1 MAKRPNILKLATKIS
16 LESLTYT
23 GITYSDPEYR
33 ILAPI
38 VSDDMCEVMMH
49 MRLETPRTAEDIA
62 RRAKKS
68 VDFTQTQLDKLV
80 TCGVIRT
87 RPVDGAP
94 GYYYPIWVPGIME
107 GILTNREQ
115 CDKYP
120 DLGRCFEEYTR
131 RRVGVLAPVM
141 APGMSFMRVMP
152 VMSAIENNS
161 RTASYDEISTL
172 IDKAEIISVGPC
184 SCRRARRLMGEG
196 CGHLEEDMC
205 MYLNENA
212 RTYIKTGAHR
222 EVSKEEAYQILKRAE
237 DNGLVHEIN
246 QAPGFEDASAICNC
260 CSCSCFAL
268 RIGEYF
274 RKPDS
279 LRSNFVAKVDKQ
291 NCVACGQCVEN
302 CQMNALKL
310 GQKLCSTEPVVG
322 DVSTDEF
329 RNSMWK
335 KSDYNVD
342 YRTNRTDVVSTGT
355 APCKSQCPAHIPV
368 QGYIKL
374 ASQGRY
380 TEALELIKKENPFPA
395 VCGRI
400 CNKACEDACTRGS
413 IDSPIAIDDIK
424 KFIAEKDLE
433 AGTRYVPKMLN
444 QTGKPYPE
452 KIAVIGAGPA
462 GLSCAYYLAV
472 KGYPV
477 TVFEKEKLLGG
488 MLTLGIPSFRLDR
501 DVVNAE
507 IDILRELGVEFKTGV
522 QVGRDVTIQQLRQE
536 GFKAFYLG
544 IGASKGMAVGCK
556 GDDLPGVFTGID
568 FLKAVNL
575 GEKPG
580 IGNNVA
586 VIGGGNVA
594 IDVARTAVRL
604 GAKSV
609 TIVYRRGRD
618 EMPAADDEIAE
629 AEEEGVK
636 FMFLASPVE
645 ICGKDKAQELKVEL
659 MELGEADAKGRRKP
673 VGTGKFQSVP
683 VSSVI
688 SAIGQLV
695 DMGGIDAGTNMQFS
709 RKGTVYVD
717 SLSYQTGEPDIFAG
731 GDVVTGPRFAI
742 DAIAAGKE
750 GAISIHRFVHPG
762 QRLDFGRDRRD
773 YKALDV
779 STAAVSIESFDTAPR
794 QKAVGGAAA
803 EAKKTFKD
811 LRGVFTEEQLKKET
825 ERCLGCG
832 AVTVDEYMCVGCG
845 ICTTKCK
852 FDAIHLEKIT
862 DNVGTPYFQTL
873 ARIAGNVPV
882 RLGTIAA
889 KKIGFGK

>member
-1 MAKRPNILKLATKIS
+1 MAKRPNILKLASKIS

-23 GITYSDPEYR
+23 GITYNDPEYR
-33 ILAPI
+33 ILEPI

-49 MRLETPRTAEDIA
+49 MRLETPRTVEDIA

-131 RRVGVLAPVM
+131 RRISVLAPVM

-172 IDKAEIISVGPC
+172 IDKAEIVSVGPC

-260 CSCSCFAL
+260 CGCSCFAL

-279 LRSNFVAKVDKQ
+279 LRSNYVARVDKQ

-322 DVSTDEF
+322 DVSTVEY

-342 YRTNRTDVVSTGT
+342 YRTNRTDVVSSGT

-488 MLTLGIPSFRLDR
+488 MMTLGIPSFRLDR

-522 QVGRDVTIQQLRQE
+522 QVGKDVTIQQLRQE

-580 IGNNVA
+580 IGNDVA

-604 GAKSV
+604 GAENV

-645 ICGKDKAQELKVEL
+645 ICGKGKAQELKVEL

-673 VGTGKFQSVP
+673 VGTGKFQTVP

-695 DMGGIDAGTNMQFS
+695 DMGGIDEGTNMQFS

-731 GDVVTGPRFAI
+731 GDVVTGPKFAI

-794 QKAVGGAAA
+794 QKAAGGAAA

-832 AVTVDEYMCVGCG
+832 AVIVDEYMCVGCG

-852 FDAIHLEKIT
+852 FDAIHLEKIS

-882 RLGTIAA
+882 RLGTVAA